1 MLESSLWYPQGFFIA
16 CGDPHEEGRLPRA
29 HFTWMFIM
37 GRSGL
42 EAYLY
47 FVVDQEGSR
56 GVLFLEMIFFLG
68 GMLF

>member
-1 MLESSLWYPQGFFIA
+1 
-16 CGDPHEEGRLPRA
+16 
-29 HFTWMFIM
+29 M

-68 GMLF
+68 GGCCFKILKGVEGEQMADILSLQRHLSLAGQFC